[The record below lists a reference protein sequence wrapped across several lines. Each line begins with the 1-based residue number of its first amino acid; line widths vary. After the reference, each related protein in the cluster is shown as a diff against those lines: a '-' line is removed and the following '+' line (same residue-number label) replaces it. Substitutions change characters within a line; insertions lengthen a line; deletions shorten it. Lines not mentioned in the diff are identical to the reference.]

1 MNPTF
6 VAPFVKAT
14 AKVFATMLRCSLTR
28 PEICRKRTRQPYQE
42 VSGVIELS
50 GAADGVV
57 VLGMS
62 RASALRVT
70 EVLLQESRTTV
81 DELVRDAVGELANMI
96 AGNAKADLEGLSLR
110 LGLPYVL
117 VGKHHLLPL
126 PERACASSIH
136 FASDWDEIVVE
147 VGLTAPLRSAAPCFA
162 AD

>member
-1 MNPTF
+1 MNPTY
-6 VAPFVKAT
+6 VGPFVKAT
-14 AKVFATMLRCSLTR
+14 AKVFATMLRCNLMR
-28 PEICRKRTRQPYQE
+28 PEIRRKRTRQPYHE
-42 VSGVIELS
+42 VSGIIELH
-50 GAADGVV
+50 GAAAGIV

-70 EVLLQESRTTV
+70 EVLLQESPTTV
-81 DELVRDAVGELANMI
+81 DELVRDAVGELANII

-126 PERACASSIH
+126 PDRAKASSIH

-147 VGLTAPLRSAAPCFA
+147 VGLTAPVHCAAAHAESA
-162 AD
+162 